1 MFLHGILQ
9 TIIVTDRQVS
19 IDLRLISDWIDT
31 QLMIMM
37 TMMREKANKLRVFNY
52 EFIIAKLDGH
62 NE

>member
-1 MFLHGILQ
+1 
-9 TIIVTDRQVS
+9 
-19 IDLRLISDWIDT
+19 
-31 QLMIMM
+31 MIMM